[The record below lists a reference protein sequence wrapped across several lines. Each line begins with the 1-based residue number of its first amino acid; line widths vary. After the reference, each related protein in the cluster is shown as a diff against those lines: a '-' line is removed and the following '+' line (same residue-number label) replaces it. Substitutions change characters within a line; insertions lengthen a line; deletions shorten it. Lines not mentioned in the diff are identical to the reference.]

1 MIVDEVDMLGF
12 PDGHGGRAALFLQ
25 RERRR
30 QDTEEV

>member
-12 PDGHGGRAALFLQ
+12 PDGHGGRALFLQ
-25 RERRR
+25 RERMR